1 MNIKTKELFVAYE
14 DLKNLV
20 TKNSYMQPD
29 FFVIQNMFEDKKTK
43 PDANIMVYGVYNAG
57 KSTLINALIGAE
69 VAATGDIPLTDKIT
83 AYACRNYMILDTPG
97 IDAPQEHENITKEQL
112 EKADAVIFVVNPL
125 GVVEEAKT
133 LAALMDLFQ
142 DGKKVFL
149 VFNEKNQLSEEDFI
163 KLKNQTREKLQELA
177 EERNLQQILKSIPII
192 KINSQMALIGK
203 LKNKEKLVEF
213 SGYFEFENQ
222 LDQFIMSISHEDIYT
237 RLKNSLVDFIIK
249 MIARVESKSNNELVK
264 QYDLLITSLSKDK
277 IELRHSLAK
286 RILLNKNELYSQV
299 KSCIYNEMEDI
310 DIYIKDWI
318 LNKSKL
324 IETNLNDSLEIAKLK
339 IQNDIEQLQAK
350 IPVMGLNDLPIN
362 MEQIQI
368 DATNKEP
375 HISNDAMPDDGFKIG
390 KEQINLAVSMGK
402 NIKTEHIV
410 AGLNMVKKYL
420 PTLMKGIGKKTIEK
434 WAGQVVGKAM
444 PIASAVVTIGLA
456 VHDIFSDDPETEQ
469 LKRQQDIEQKARER
483 REQQIEDSA
492 TQIADQFSTSLSV
505 AIDSIIDDFYYQVV
519 DEVKKISVNF
529 EAQYQENSKILEQ
542 LQQKLLVIL

>member
-1 MNIKTKELFVAYE
+1 M
-14 DLKNLV
+14 
-20 TKNSYMQPD
+20 
-29 FFVIQNMFEDKKTK
+29 
-43 PDANIMVYGVYNAG
+43 
-57 KSTLINALIGAE
+57 
-69 VAATGDIPLTDKIT
+69 
-83 AYACRNYMILDTPG
+83 
-97 IDAPQEHENITKEQL
+97 
-112 EKADAVIFVVNPL
+112 
-125 GVVEEAKT
+125 
-133 LAALMDLFQ
+133 
-142 DGKKVFL
+142 
-149 VFNEKNQLSEEDFI
+149 
-163 KLKNQTREKLQELA
+163 
-177 EERNLQQILKSIPII
+177 
-192 KINSQMALIGK
+192 
-203 LKNKEKLVEF
+203 
-213 SGYFEFENQ
+213 
-222 LDQFIMSISHEDIYT
+222 
-237 RLKNSLVDFIIK
+237 
-249 MIARVESKSNNELVK
+249 
-264 QYDLLITSLSKDK
+264 
-277 IELRHSLAK
+277 
-286 RILLNKNELYSQV
+286 
-299 KSCIYNEMEDI
+299 
-310 DIYIKDWI
+310 
-318 LNKSKL
+318 
-324 IETNLNDSLEIAKLK
+324 EIAKLK

-368 DATNKEP
+368 DATNKES

-410 AGLNMVKKYL
+410 TGLNMVKKYL